1 MMLFL
6 GLGSCDS
13 DPNWSIF
20 KKAELPA
27 PSEVLSMDE
36 IKARVIERE
45 NKEVPLFIQA
55 HHKVIHSVVIDS
67 LVITNYKSPYTGYL
81 STTWDFDELQ
91 ESTSYSDRGKYER
104 KTKRVLVEVNICNDE
119 EGLRWSSR
127 WEEAFRQVKD
137 NVSAQVGFSSGNL
150 YDTIYATIEYEN
162 TLMRLVTI
170 VYKDTLK
177 WNETLKVYSYPV
189 VRNQRI
195 EVYRNGKLKHWHYIK
210 SPSKYAYTTNGKFIK
225 YKSIPVLG
233 MSVQK
238 DGDMFFFM
246 ADGCENGC
254 GIVGEFLGIYSMRGE
269 TMFEGHGIGGVPI
282 TVDWRKKFGYVA
294 PTTEIDYAFSQRYT
308 LKDVSISSFF
318 INP

>member
-1 MMLFL
+1 MKKFVFSGICLFL
-6 GLGSCDS
+6 F
-13 DPNWSIF
+13 SI
-20 KKAELPA
+20 
-27 PSEVLSMDE
+27 
-36 IKARVIERE
+36 
-45 NKEVPLFIQA
+45 
-55 HHKVIHSVVIDS
+55 
-67 LVITNYKSPYTGYL
+67 
-81 STTWDFDELQ
+81 
-91 ESTSYSDRGKYER
+91 
-104 KTKRVLVEVNICNDE
+104 
-119 EGLRWSSR
+119 
-127 WEEAFRQVKD
+127 
-137 NVSAQVGFSSGNL
+137 NVSAQVVFSSGNL

-195 EVYRNGKLKHWHYIK
+195 EVYRNGKLKQWHYIK

-254 GIVGEFLGIYSMRGE
+254 GIVGEFLAIYSMRGE

>member
-1 MMLFL
+1 
-6 GLGSCDS
+6 
-13 DPNWSIF
+13 
-20 KKAELPA
+20 
-27 PSEVLSMDE
+27 
-36 IKARVIERE
+36 
-45 NKEVPLFIQA
+45 
-55 HHKVIHSVVIDS
+55 
-67 LVITNYKSPYTGYL
+67 
-81 STTWDFDELQ
+81 
-91 ESTSYSDRGKYER
+91 
-104 KTKRVLVEVNICNDE
+104 
-119 EGLRWSSR
+119 
-127 WEEAFRQVKD
+127 
-137 NVSAQVGFSSGNL
+137 
-150 YDTIYATIEYEN
+150 
-162 TLMRLVTI
+162 MRLVTI